1 MTVRRGIAAFII
13 LGLAHGRLLALMAP
27 AKWDSLMGNSPFPS
41 PPPAAASVAADAG
54 LEFRGVLVDGG
65 EHLFCIYDPSTRLS
79 RWVGANEPGNPF
91 TVQSYDADQATVAV
105 QYGGRVLSLALKQA
119 RVVLLVQNPPPA
131 QPAPIPPPA
140 ASAGASGVEETS
152 RQAAAVEEIRR
163 RRTLRIQ
170 ATR

>member
-27 AKWDSLMGNSPFPS
+27 AKWDSLTGNSPFPS
-41 PPPAAASVAADAG
+41 PPAAASVAADAG

-65 EHLFCIYDPSTRLS
+65 EHLFCIYDPSARLS

-119 RVVLLVQNPPPA
+119 KVVLLVQNPPPA
-131 QPAPIPPPA
+131 QPAPLPPPA
-140 ASAGASGVEETS
+140 ASVGTAGVEESS
-152 RQAAAVEEIRR
+152 RLTAAVEEIRR